1 VPCGHPHPAAKNIER
16 LIASGYR
23 FLLPST
29 SRSFST
35 HDQGRKL
42 AGRS

>member
-1 VPCGHPHPAAKNIER
+1 

-23 FLLPST
+23 FLMASAP
-29 SRSFST
+29 RSFAVLE
-35 HDQGRKL
+35 QGRKL